1 MSTPKDKHWIKVASF
16 PKASELSDL
25 KTFLDYNNIAF
36 EFTEEGDLICIWVGS
51 EKDAEILV
59 RYLNRTTPVNVLSAL
74 SGAEKPSF
82 RGIFKLV
89 PVTLSAIVICIT
101 LFALEYFRFEFV
113 TELTIFIPF
122 QYLAKTNDWWRLFT
136 PALMHGGIFHLL
148 FNMLWAWELGARIEH
163 YIGRVNCL
171 IIILVSGIFSNVVEY
186 FVSETIYFRGYSGV
200 VYAYLGFLWVFGNA
214 KNDKILQIPIGLYY
228 FMFIWLGLG
237 VFGLVDI
244 FMPGDAKVANGAHV
258 GGLIAGLALGKLFL
272 TLEERRSKA

>member
-1 MSTPKDKHWIKVASF
+1 
-16 PKASELSDL
+16 
-25 KTFLDYNNIAF
+25 
-36 EFTEEGDLICIWVGS
+36 
-51 EKDAEILV
+51 
-59 RYLNRTTPVNVLSAL
+59 
-74 SGAEKPSF
+74 
-82 RGIFKLV
+82 V

-136 PALMHGGIFHLL
+136 PALMHGGI
-148 FNMLWAWELGARIEH
+148 EH

-200 VYAYLGFLWVFGNA
+200 VYAYLGFLWV
-214 KNDKILQIPIGLYY
+214 
-228 FMFIWLGLG
+228 FIWLGLG